1 MGLEVTKSNNFD
13 FWYESPSRS
22 RRIKRRIIPTL
33 NSMPS
38 DRAPRKVNPSTCLWH
53 ERRVSLEWASPI
65 LSNRNSDLTELG
77 AVRGMSADADHTR
90 NFRFAE
96 IPCVSFP
103 LMLFYLSLA
112 SLLKTWNKSKREIR
126 RSRLFSGTANY
137 TSVSTRSEKRCVIV
151 ATKLQKASIYAAF
164 RLHKLS
170 VVLARC
176 VIVEMGTFLAHF
188 MCRAAAAQSVRQG

>member
-13 FWYESPSRS
+13 FWHESPSRS

-33 NSMPS
+33 NSMLS

-65 LSNRNSDLTELG
+65 LPNRYSDLAELG

-90 NFRFAE
+90 HFRKAE
-96 IPCVSFP
+96 MSCVSSP

-112 SLLKTWNKSKREIR
+112 SLLKTWNKSQREIR
-126 RSRLFSGTANY
+126 RSRLFSGTDNY
-137 TSVSTRSEKRCVIV
+137 TSVFNTKRKTLCNRCNEVAESEHLCRFQITQVERSV
-151 ATKLQKASIYAAF
+151 
-164 RLHKLS
+164 
-170 VVLARC
+170 
-176 VIVEMGTFLAHF
+176 GTL
-188 MCRAAAAQSVRQG
+188 CNC